1 MLGILKDN
9 LYAVAAYWWVIVV
22 GVVMPFLDLLKF
34 LHPTKHWEF
43 KLHPSLRIAIAAL
56 ALIIAEFLAYKDQAS
71 NLAAVIEAKRQ
82 LSMQLNSK
90 NTEIAQLQQQTVG
103 AVPSASGAAVLKIL
117 YHGQSLDGLEIDGI
131 TAPLSESFSL
141 DGFQTKN
148 TGSRTTMPV
157 SARLYFKQAVGFS
170 LFGSGWQPTESD
182 DKEFPYEWF
191 CCGPIVRPTVNAGE
205 TWNWPAISGN
215 WPGSNWPVGNAVSA
229 RIKFFYGSK
238 KPAIANFII
247 RKAAQ
252 PAKK

>member
-117 YHGQSLDGLEIDGI
+117 YHGQSLRAG
-131 TAPLSESFSL
+131 
-141 DGFQTKN
+141 N
-148 TGSRTTMPV
+148 RWHHC
-157 SARLYFKQAVGFS
+157 SALGK
-170 LFGSGWQPTESD
+170 LLIGWLPDEEYRKS
-182 DKEFPYEWF
+182 YH
-191 CCGPIVRPTVNAGE
+191 N
-205 TWNWPAISGN
+205 
-215 WPGSNWPVGNAVSA
+215 A
-229 RIKFFYGSK
+229 RICAFVF
-238 KPAIANFII
+238 
-247 RKAAQ
+247 
-252 PAKK
+252 